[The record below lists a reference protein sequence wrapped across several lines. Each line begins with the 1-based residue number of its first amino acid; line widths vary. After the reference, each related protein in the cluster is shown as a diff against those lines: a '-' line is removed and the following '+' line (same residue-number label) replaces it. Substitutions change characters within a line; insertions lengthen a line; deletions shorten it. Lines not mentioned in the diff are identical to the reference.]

1 MIHFFIGIIV
11 GLSIS
16 LLILF
21 IWACCRAA
29 SIADECMNVDL
40 DRYCEDFNQDLTNK
54 NKNK

>member
-1 MIHFFIGIIV
+1 MIQFFIGIIV

-21 IWACCRAA
+21 IWACCRMAG
-29 SIADECMNVDL
+29 IADERMDVDL
-40 DRYCEDFNQDLTNK
+40 DRYCEDFNQNLTNK

>member
-1 MIHFFIGIIV
+1 MIQFFIGIIV

-21 IWACCRAA
+21 IWACCRMAG
-29 SIADECMNVDL
+29 IADERMNVDL
-40 DRYCEDFNQDLTNK
+40 DRYCEDFNQNLTNK

>member
-40 DRYCEDFNQDLTNK
+40 DRYCEDFNQDLTDK